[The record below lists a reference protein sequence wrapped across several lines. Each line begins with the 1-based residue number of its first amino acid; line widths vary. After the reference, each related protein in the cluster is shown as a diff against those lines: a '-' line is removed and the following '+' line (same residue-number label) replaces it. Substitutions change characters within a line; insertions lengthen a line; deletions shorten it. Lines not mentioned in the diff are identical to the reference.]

1 MITRVRAHIIMG
13 CLESDDDVDPSVC
26 SGRGECGPNNSC
38 ICEIRYTGDNCLDY
52 NKSYHAGESVK
63 HLHKIHWRFKRWHR
77 TIIERWWR
85 SFILLQSTGVS
96 AIFYVVAFISLVQL
110 LICCFAE
117 YKRLKNPSFL
127 KACRITT
134 QKFLYFVVFLA
145 TLLRAAYFT
154 QPESVQPS
162 WAYYLMSAYYP
173 LLMTCAS
180 LVVCFWAEVR

>member
-1 MITRVRAHIIMG
+1 MQVSDVPMMG
-13 CLESDDDVDPSVC
+13 LIKKEGAINLSTMKTHFD
-26 SGRGECGPNNSC
+26 
-38 ICEIRYTGDNCLDY
+38 
-52 NKSYHAGESVK
+52 
-63 HLHKIHWRFKRWHR
+63 
-77 TIIERWWR
+77 
-85 SFILLQSTGVS
+85 SFIAGVS
-96 AIFYVVAFISLVQL
+96 AIFYVVAFISIVQL

-145 TLLRAAYFT
+145 SLLRAAYFT

-180 LVVCFWAEVR
+180 LVVCFWAEVMLFDREHLRKH

>member
-1 MITRVRAHIIMG
+1 MMKRILIRKCAVAGASAVPTIRAFARFALLETIAWNTTRATTQVRLINFP
-13 CLESDDDVDPSVC
+13 SQPDDFNADFYL
-26 SGRGECGPNNSC
+26 
-38 ICEIRYTGDNCLDY
+38 I
-52 NKSYHAGESVK
+52 A
-63 HLHKIHWRFKRWHR
+63 
-77 TIIERWWR
+77 
-85 SFILLQSTGVS
+85 GVS
-96 AIFYVVAFISLVQL
+96 AIFYVVAFVSLVQL

-117 YKRLKNPSFL
+117 YRKLKNPSFL

-145 TLLRAAYFT
+145 SLLRAAYFT

-180 LVVCFWAEVR
+180 LVVCFWAEVSCRQSNYWHCSDSTQRGICF

>member
-1 MITRVRAHIIMG
+1 M
-13 CLESDDDVDPSVC
+13 
-26 SGRGECGPNNSC
+26 
-38 ICEIRYTGDNCLDY
+38 
-52 NKSYHAGESVK
+52 
-63 HLHKIHWRFKRWHR
+63 
-77 TIIERWWR
+77 
-85 SFILLQSTGVS
+85 S

-145 TLLRAAYFT
+145 SLLRAAYFT

-180 LVVCFWAEVR
+180 LVVCFWAEVRTPPTAHRLTINFPSFSDIPSAWHPVGATVPVQKLSRLSRVQPSSIQPVRSWGWWWIGRGESVDFSLKRIFSSKFFVLLKKIISLSKNLD